1 MDSIY
6 ILGQIRVSPNQK
18 SPPNLPLNLHLRSIV
33 VRGKGRNRIPIVT
46 CAVTYSAPK
55 KILPLGRVSKGV
67 DELNLRGS

>member
-1 MDSIY
+1 M
-6 ILGQIRVSPNQK
+6 GQIRLTQTKNPTNQK
-18 SPPNLPLNLHLRSIV
+18 SPPNLPFNLHLRSIV